1 MEQVPILKYD
11 PATEFELIETIEDFE
26 EEVRRPE
33 SLRFYTLDEQLQDFF
48 QKKLPTHRPTL
59 YEMEE
64 LRRVQQ
70 RVHDLYNKFI
80 TITDTDYRIDTSRKE
95 VNVDWIVPI
104 YGEHT
109 YKKYNFNKEW
119 VPLFNKESR
128 FLPNFYN
135 RLLPALPN
143 PFVNSSEEGRTV
155 KNPTELVN
163 NEGKDSIRV
172 VGTYYRTVSEI
183 LEDGTMVLKSE
194 GVPHTNET
202 IRSIGY
208 YLKRRTLEL
217 SNPLVEHPFLKSTNP
232 SVVMSDRA
240 LVDIYPGF
248 SAILEHAIPTTT
260 DPYRAAKP
268 YLKEYDVKLNDIEW
282 SLWKSK
288 FPSAEIKHTP
298 SAVKTIGFPK
308 HDKKLDP
315 STILTEKYSVQWN
328 TGLHSRLWLSKQ
340 VDDGMLVAKLFMS
353 KVSES
358 GLTSVP
364 PPIEAP
370 ESSYPVA
377 SSDICMNLT
386 SDFDTFISSGLFR
399 PPGICIPIG
408 MIHKE
413 RNDALYVKRI
423 GWKEPTEHT
432 IVSEYT
438 ELLKRLQPYEPKPQ
452 IIKYEKAPGLRESE
466 RRKDML
472 SILKDTERLPAD
484 RADAIEK
491 ILTDLELKGK
501 VYFDLE
507 GLFVICSH
515 TLEVERGVLRDN
527 RLQFYIDWTTTIE
540 GKRVCVHC
548 GEQVNND
555 VFVAVDEYDDAGH
568 LVMTY
573 ESLTS
578 NLPEHAPVSGLE
590 ELKGDFLMTNNSEVI
605 LFLLLSLLRVIP
617 TKTQLNPFLLKL
629 RDISGKINNS
639 NVPSKQKV
647 IAEGL
652 IAVCAMTVLLQ
663 VHDPFLIPER
673 TLGPIPDL
681 TGFPRD
687 SDEKETQTIDF
698 LLKTLRIMY
707 ANYGTSSS
715 GSIVEF
721 FKYLLSKNN
730 NPVPTIVTYLNKYFV
745 TDFKNLLDSAKDRY
759 TESEAELPT
768 NMIILPIE
776 HVGDIMFSP
785 NTKLGKEEHSTVCNI
800 ARTSAILRSDVYPSV
815 FQSEVQ
821 FSQRIEPSLNSKQI
835 NKTVIQQKLITIT
848 KTDYQSWLKHSVP
861 KEFESVFKENPDG
874 ALFVSITSRVL
885 DLLSST
891 SFSKDD
897 ISKFRQ
903 LITFLNTSLLH
914 TSDYRDTAKAIC
926 LHLLNEISKNK
937 VVFRDIQTNLKTDLG
952 MKMLLVSKKMA
963 EQEDKDKTASE
974 RALLKQRYRSMTDQ
988 QRELQKALTDLGI
1001 GEFIITNEDREEIAN
1016 REMGDIPTEEE
1027 LEGYEQPRDYIENGE
1042 LPVNENGDQMEVD
1055 HGNYA
1060 ERGVRDYNDYTT
1072 SDGFPDGE

>member
-1 MEQVPILKYD
+1 MEQILKYD
-11 PATEFELIETIEDFE
+11 PDTQFELLETIEDFE

-48 QKKLPTHRPTL
+48 QKKLPARRPTL

-64 LRRVQQ
+64 LKRVQQ

-80 TITDTDYRIDTSRKE
+80 IITDSDYRIDTTRKE

-109 YKKYNFNKEW
+109 YKKYDFNKEW

-143 PFVNSSEEGRTV
+143 PFVNSSQDGLSVTSL
-155 KNPTELVN
+155 TELVN
-163 NEGKDSIRV
+163 NEGKESIRV
-172 VGTYYRTVSEI
+172 VGAYYRTVSEL
-183 LEDGTMVLKSE
+183 LEDGTMILKSE
-194 GVPHTNET
+194 GIPNTNET
-202 IRSIGY
+202 IRSVGY
-208 YLKRRTLEL
+208 YLKKRTLEL
-217 SNPLVEHPFLKSTNP
+217 PSPLIEHPFLKSTNE
-232 SVVMSDRA
+232 SVVLSDRP
-240 LVDIYPGF
+240 LLDIYPGF
-248 SAILEHAIPTTT
+248 SAIMEHAVPITI
-260 DPYRAAKP
+260 DPYRTAKP
-268 YLKEYDVKLNDIEW
+268 YLKEYDVKLNEIEW

-298 SAVKTIGFPK
+298 TSVKGIVFPP
-308 HDKKLDP
+308 HDKKVDP
-315 STILTEKYSVQWN
+315 STVLTETYSIPWN

-340 VDDGMLVAKLFMS
+340 ADNGLFVAKLFMS

-358 GLTSVP
+358 GLTTVP

-377 SSDICMNLT
+377 SAEICMNLT

-413 RNDALYVKRI
+413 RSDALYAKRI
-423 GWKEPTEHT
+423 GWKEPTEHK

-438 ELLKRLQPYEPKPQ
+438 DLLKLLQPYEPKPLVV
-452 IIKYEKAPGLRESE
+452 KYEKAPGLRESE

-472 SILKDTERLPAD
+472 SILKDTERLPPD

-491 ILTDLELKGK
+491 ILTDLELKGS

-515 TLEVERGVLRDN
+515 TLEIERGVLRDN

-555 VFVAVDEYDDAGH
+555 VFVAVDEYDDSGH

-590 ELKGDFLMTNNSEVI
+590 ELKSEFELKNNSEVI
-605 LFLLLSLLRVIP
+605 FFLLLSLLRVIP
-617 TKTQLNPFLLKL
+617 NKDQLKPLILKL
-629 RDISGKINNS
+629 RTISTQINNS
-639 NVPSKQKV
+639 PGSSKQKV
-647 IAEGL
+647 VAEGML
-652 IAVCAMTVLLQ
+652 AVGAMTILLQ
-663 VHDPFLIPER
+663 AHDPFLIPER
-673 TLGPIPDL
+673 TMGPIPDL

-707 ANYGTSSS
+707 ANYGSSSS
-715 GSIVEF
+715 GSIVDF
-721 FKYLLSKNN
+721 FKHLLSKDNKSTSN
-730 NPVPTIVTYLNKYFV
+730 VVTYLNKFFV
-745 TDFKNLLDSAKDRY
+745 KDFKELLESAKDRY
-759 TESEAELPT
+759 VESEAEITT
-768 NMIILPIE
+768 NMIVLPIE
-776 HVGDIMFSP
+776 HVGDVMFSP
-785 NTKLGKEEHSTVCNI
+785 GTTLGKEEHSTVCNI
-800 ARTSAILRSDVYPSV
+800 FRTSVILTSTVYPSV
-815 FQSEVQ
+815 FQSEVEL
-821 FSQRIEPSLNSKQI
+821 SQRIEPSLNSKQI
-835 NKTVIQQKLITIT
+835 NRVFEQPKLESIS
-848 KTDYQSWLKHSVP
+848 KDYKSWLKHPVP

-874 ALFVSITSRVL
+874 TLFVSIASRLL
-885 DLLSST
+885 DLLPATSSKLKELS
-891 SFSKDD
+891 SFRSM
-897 ISKFRQ
+897 
-903 LITFLNTSLLH
+903 ITFLNTTSVSA
-914 TSDYRDTAKAIC
+914 SDYRDMAKAMC
-926 LHLLNEISKNK
+926 LHLLHEISKDK
-937 VVFRDIQTNLKTDLG
+937 SVYRDIQSKLKSDLG

-963 EQEDKDKTASE
+963 EQEDKEKTASE

-988 QRELQKALTDLGI
+988 QRELQKSLTDLGI
-1001 GEFIITNEDREEIAN
+1001 GAFIITNEDREEIAN
-1016 REMGDIPTEEE
+1016 QEMNDIPTEED
-1027 LEGYEQPRDYIENGE
+1027 LEGYGQTRDVDEQGEQP
-1042 LPVNENGDQMEVD
+1042 LNENGVQMEVD
-1055 HGNYA
+1055 HGNYTD
-1060 ERGVRDYNDYTT
+1060 RSVLDYNEYTT
-1072 SDGFPDGE
+1072 QDGFPDE